1 MIDGCSAVVSSYVV
15 VGRRPEETARRQA
28 FLAGVRAVHAGG
40 GAERAGG
47 VAGDAQG
54 DCAKSRALR
63 AAAQGERPGTAG
75 VRVDPDRDRVAAGGM
90 GVITQCHGSPARG
103 LRVRADCGGDETCDS
118 ALSAGGR
125 SEEHTSEPPS
135 LMRIPYAVF
144 RLKKKKQKCTR
155 TQASRT
161 TSS

>member
-1 MIDGCSAVVSSYVV
+1 MTRRPPSSTLTDTRFPYTTLF
-15 VGRRPEETARRQA
+15 RSEPEETAQRQA
-28 FLAGVRAVHAGG
+28 VLAGGLAVHAGG
-40 GAERAGG
+40 GAELAGG

-103 LRVRADCGGDETCDS
+103 LRVRAD
-118 ALSAGGR
+118 R
-125 SEEHTSEPPS
+125 SEE
-135 LMRIPYAVF
+135 RRVG
-144 RLKKKKQKCTR
+144 KGG
-155 TQASRT
+155 ASTCR
-161 TSS
+161 SRWLADQ